1 MRISTVILI
10 AVGLILAGC
19 GTQPVAP
26 SAGHIK
32 DKPKTAGTIPEP
44 VQKSVTLPPPR
55 PVPKVETYSVV
66 VNNVPVQELLFAL
79 ARDAKVNVDLHSGIE
94 GNITLNALDQTLP
107 QLLTRIAK
115 QVDMRYELDGP
126 NLVVMPDTPYL
137 RNYKIDYVNIT
148 RDSSSTIS
156 IATQVSNTGSG
167 NLGGGAAGGGGG
179 NNNSTT
185 SVTNTTNNRLWVTLI
200 QNIKDMLRETD
211 KVLPEGSSETVTE
224 QSASET
230 TTGTGAEAPAPARG
244 RGGNGNSIAGSPN
257 PATLQAGGTQTV
269 RRTTFRE
276 AASVIPNPET
286 GIIAVRATSR
296 QHEKIQE
303 FLDQVLSSAKRQVL
317 IEATVVEVIL
327 NDQYQSGIDWKR
339 IALGAGFSAKQ
350 NFAGSDLSNVANP
363 MPDMNRAAQISNIM
377 GDSNLDAAMKYN
389 LIQQI
394 APGFSMAGLD
404 PTTGLPAIQGI
415 PGGKLPLSD
424 TAFTSTG
431 NGLTIGYSNAGS
443 IAAAIKLLN
452 TFGNVKVLS
461 SPKISALNN
470 QTALLKVVDNKV
482 YFTVNVQI
490 TPATATSASTTTY
503 QTTVNT
509 VPVGFLMTVTPQ
521 VDENDMVTLNVRP
534 TVSRIIRYV
543 NDPNPALA
551 QAGTISPIPEIQ
563 VREMESIIKVF
574 NGHTAIMGGLMQDV
588 VTKSTE
594 GVPGISKVPVIGDAF
609 SNRND
614 TTNKSELVIFMRPVV
629 VKEASLDG
637 DYKDYRNFLPDEQF
651 LKDRRDAA
659 SLKIQPMETSVP

>member
-1 MRISTVILI
+1 MRILSVVPVFV
-10 AVGLILAGC
+10 ALILAGC

-26 SAGHIK
+26 STGHIK

-44 VQKSVTLPPPR
+44 VQKTVTLPPPR

-79 ARDAKVNVDLHSGIE
+79 ARDAKVNVDLHAGIE
-94 GNITLNALDQTLP
+94 GSVTLNALDQTLP

-126 NLVVMPDTPYL
+126 NLAVMPDTPYL
-137 RNYKIDYVNIT
+137 RNYKIDYVNIS

-156 IATQVSNTGSG
+156 IATQVSTTGA
-167 NLGGGAAGGGGG
+167 GGAAGGAAG

-185 SVTNTTNNRLWVTLI
+185 SVTNTTNNRLWITLI

-224 QSASET
+224 HSGSES
-230 TTGTGAEAPAPARG
+230 TTGTGAEAPPPARNKAT
-244 RGGNGNSIAGSPN
+244 NGSPLAGSPN
-257 PATLQAGGTQTV
+257 PATLQAAGTLTT

-339 IALGAGFSAKQ
+339 IAFGAGLSARQ
-350 NFAGSDLSNVANP
+350 NFAGTDLSNVANP
-363 MPDMNRAAQISNIM
+363 MPDMTRAGQISSIM

-404 PTTGLPAIQGI
+404 PSTGLPAIQGI
-415 PGGKLPLSD
+415 PGGKLPYSD
-424 TAFTSTG
+424 TAFTSNG
-431 NGLTIGYSNAGS
+431 SGLTIGYSNAGS

-482 YFTVNVQI
+482 YFTVNVQM
-490 TPATATSASTTTY
+490 TPATATSAGTTTY

-551 QAGTISPIPEIQ
+551 QAGTVSPIPEIQ

-588 VTKSTE
+588 VSKSTD
-594 GVPGISKVPVIGDAF
+594 GVPGISKVPIIGDAF

-614 TTNKSELVIFMRPVV
+614 TTTKSELVIFMRPVV
-629 VKEASLDG
+629 VKEASMDG
-637 DYKDYRNFLPDEQF
+637 DYKDYRNFLPDERF
-651 LKDRRDAA
+651 LSDRRDAA
-659 SLKIQPMETSVP
+659 SLRIRPMEVSEP

>member
-1 MRISTVILI
+1 MHRNSVILI
-10 AVGLILAGC
+10 VIGFLLAGC

-32 DKPKTAGTIPEP
+32 DKPKVSGAIPEP
-44 VQKSVTLPPPR
+44 VQKSVTLQPPR
-55 PVPKVETYSVV
+55 PTPKVETYSVV

-79 ARDAKVNVDLHSGIE
+79 ARDAKVNVDIHPGIE

-107 QLLTRIAK
+107 QLLTRISK

-126 NLVVMPDTPYL
+126 NLVVMTDAPYL
-137 RNYKIDYVNIT
+137 RNYKIDYVNIS
-148 RDSSSTIS
+148 RDSSSTVS
-156 IATQVSNTGSG
+156 IATQVANTGA
-167 NLGGGAAGGGGG
+167 GAAGGGGG
-179 NNNSTT
+179 GGSNNSTT
-185 SVTNTTNNRLWVTLI
+185 SVTNTANNRLWETLV
-200 QNIKDMLRETD
+200 QNIKDLLRETD
-211 KVLPEGSSETVTE
+211 KVLPEGNSETVTE
-224 QSASET
+224 QKTTQS
-230 TTGTGAEAPAPARG
+230 TTGTGAAAPPPARATG
-244 RGGNGNSIAGSPN
+244 ANAGIAGSPN
-257 PATLQAGGTQTV
+257 PATLQVGGTQTT
-269 RRTTFRE
+269 RRITFRE
-276 AASVIPNPET
+276 AASVISNPET
-286 GIIAVRATSR
+286 GIVAVRATSR
-296 QHEKIQE
+296 QHDKIQE
-303 FLDQVLSSAKRQVL
+303 FLDQVMSSAKRQVL

-339 IALGAGFSAKQ
+339 IALGAGFTGRQ
-350 NFAGSDLSNVANP
+350 NFAGTNLTDSGIANP

-394 APGFSMAGLD
+394 APGYSMAGLD
-404 PTTGLPAIQGI
+404 PNTGLPAIQGI
-415 PGGKLPLSD
+415 PGGKLPLAD
-424 TAFTSTG
+424 TAFTSNG
-431 NGLTIGYSNAGS
+431 NGLTIGYSNAAGT

-482 YFTVNVQI
+482 YFTVNVQV
-490 TPATATSASTTTY
+490 TPATATSASMTTY

-563 VREMESIIKVF
+563 VREMESLIKVY

-588 VTKSTE
+588 VSKSTE
-594 GVPGISKVPVIGDAF
+594 GVPGISKIPVIGDAF

-614 TTNKSELVIFMRPVV
+614 NTTKSELVIFMRPVV
-629 VKEASLDG
+629 VKEANLDG
-637 DYKDYRNFLPDEQF
+637 DYKEYRNYLPDDAF
-651 LKDRRDAA
+651 LRDKRDAL
-659 SLKIQPMETSVP
+659 SLRIRPSETSAQ

>member
-1 MRISTVILI
+1 M
-10 AVGLILAGC
+10 
-19 GTQPVAP
+19 
-26 SAGHIK
+26 
-32 DKPKTAGTIPEP
+32 
-44 VQKSVTLPPPR
+44 
-55 PVPKVETYSVV
+55 
-66 VNNVPVQELLFAL
+66 
-79 ARDAKVNVDLHSGIE
+79 
-94 GNITLNALDQTLP
+94 
-107 QLLTRIAK
+107 
-115 QVDMRYELDGP
+115 
-126 NLVVMPDTPYL
+126 
-137 RNYKIDYVNIT
+137 
-148 RDSSSTIS
+148 
-156 IATQVSNTGSG
+156 
-167 NLGGGAAGGGGG
+167 
-179 NNNSTT
+179 
-185 SVTNTTNNRLWVTLI
+185 
-200 QNIKDMLRETD
+200 
-211 KVLPEGSSETVTE
+211 
-224 QSASET
+224 
-230 TTGTGAEAPAPARG
+230 
-244 RGGNGNSIAGSPN
+244 
-257 PATLQAGGTQTV
+257 
-269 RRTTFRE
+269 
-276 AASVIPNPET
+276 
-286 GIIAVRATSR
+286 
-296 QHEKIQE
+296 
-303 FLDQVLSSAKRQVL
+303 SSAKRQVL

-339 IALGAGFSAKQ
+339 IALGAGLTGRQ

-363 MPDMNRAAQISNIM
+363 MPDMTRATQISNIM

-415 PGGKLPLSD
+415 AGGKLPLAD
-424 TAFTSTG
+424 TAFSSTG
-431 NGLTIGYSNAGS
+431 NGLTIGYSNSGS

-482 YFTVNVQI
+482 YFTVNVQV
-490 TPATATSASTTTY
+490 TPATATSASTTVY

-574 NGHTAIMGGLMQDV
+574 NGHTAIMGGLMQDT
-588 VTKSTE
+588 VTKSTD
-594 GVPGISKVPVIGDAF
+594 GVPGLSKMPVIGDAF

-614 TTNKSELVIFMRPVV
+614 STTKSELVIFMRPVV

-637 DYKDYRNFLPDEQF
+637 DYKSYRNFLPGENF
-651 LKDRRDAA
+651 LKDKRDAV
-659 SLKIQPMETSVP
+659 SFKTKPMEIGEP